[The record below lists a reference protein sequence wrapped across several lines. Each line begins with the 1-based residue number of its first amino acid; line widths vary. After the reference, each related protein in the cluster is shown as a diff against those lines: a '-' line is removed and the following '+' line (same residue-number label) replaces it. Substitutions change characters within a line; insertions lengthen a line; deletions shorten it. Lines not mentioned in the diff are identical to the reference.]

1 MMLRRTEFKPK
12 MHIESYEPQQLDA
25 VVGLS
30 LRAWSPVFDAMQ
42 EAMDADLYRA
52 FYPES
57 WRISQQK
64 AIEDVCAA
72 DDTQVW
78 VALDSGS
85 IVGFVAV
92 KLDSE
97 SSLGEIYMVAVDP
110 DYQGRG
116 IGSTLI
122 EFALRIV
129 D

>member
-1 MMLRRTEFKPK
+1 